1 MKRKDLKNKYAKE
14 KSTFIWL
21 QRLIESEVLAYILC
35 ELVQLT
41 LQNNSVGYF
50 LVHSNSN
57 VQTLQVRPGK
67 KRKTSENQRT
77 RILIQEIP

>member
-41 LQNNSVGYF
+41 LQNNSVGYL
-50 LVHSNSN
+50 LVHSNLN

-77 RILIQEIP
+77 WILIQEIP